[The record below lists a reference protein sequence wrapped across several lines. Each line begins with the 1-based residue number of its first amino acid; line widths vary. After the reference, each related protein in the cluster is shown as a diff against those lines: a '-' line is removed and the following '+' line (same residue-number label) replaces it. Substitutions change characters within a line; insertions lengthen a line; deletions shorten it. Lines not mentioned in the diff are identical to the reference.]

1 MNFQKNQIFIS
12 QNDEINKKMES
23 LKLIFE
29 QEQLCSKIVSDNSR
43 RHTLTRSLKD
53 KFSSTHMNEMFQF
66 KKGEHFFSLEGNQVK
81 IIDILLEPESFRI
94 NKSSNLVFSKMVTV
108 EFKRR
113 NGAFDGKKVE
123 RRLNINVQAAVDV
136 DAHGTASPSSPYIKG
151 CQLATREFEDVA
163 MCRYLGDASG
173 IDLCNDLIREDAS
186 ALGFENLVTEKM
198 TFTTLT
204 NGGRTV
210 ITAAGSDEIIMKK
223 VEFSGSDSTGN
234 QFEYTNLFIEGPLS
248 DPNDP
253 NSERL
258 PIVVEGRAGD
268 FGNGCGGY

>member
-1 MNFQKNQIFIS
+1 MNVHNDKLKDYRFRNKKGFSMIEFIISLALVSILSFTFLKIVNEFSKNQIFIS

-66 KKGEHFFSLEGNQVK
+66 KKGEHFFSLEGNQIK

-108 EFKRR
+108 EFKRM

-123 RRLNINVQAAVDV
+123 RRFK
-136 DAHGTASPSSPYIKG
+136 Y
-151 CQLATREFEDVA
+151 
-163 MCRYLGDASG
+163 
-173 IDLCNDLIREDAS
+173 
-186 ALGFENLVTEKM
+186 
-198 TFTTLT
+198 
-204 NGGRTV
+204 
-210 ITAAGSDEIIMKK
+210 
-223 VEFSGSDSTGN
+223 
-234 QFEYTNLFIEGPLS
+234 
-248 DPNDP
+248 
-253 NSERL
+253 
-258 PIVVEGRAGD
+258 
-268 FGNGCGGY
+268 